1 MNLCGRGGHSGLQRS
16 TDVAAGG
23 TDEEGVVALAHLP
36 GRLGFAEGSQ
46 VGCRHFQRYGN
57 RAAQLLQ
64 EGKYN
69 ISEVADLCGF
79 STLSH
84 FSASFKRQFGC
95 TPSEYVRQ

>member
-1 MNLCGRGGHSGLQRS
+1 MGFSGRSSHSGLQRS
-16 TDVAAGG
+16 ADVAAGG
-23 TDEEGVVALAHLP
+23 ADEELVIALTHLP

-69 ISEVADLCGF
+69 ISEVADLTGF